1 MNKKVTTHA
10 STKKKSS
17 FKKLKKRFKL
27 FLFVGST
34 NHTKLLKVK
43 LDDISPNLKISFFS
57 VRERFFFNEF
67 FFSWT
72 LSCSS
77 ACFLEWVLFSW
88 TRACFFGRVHVFLF
102 SFFSF
107 INSQSDHKINCTCLI
122 SMPMPYFFDNYR
134 YAYHNITNGNS
145 IYL

>member
-1 MNKKVTTHA
+1 MPYFFWTGLGIYKRKKESEQESNHTRVHE
-10 STKKKSS
+10 KKSS

-72 LSCSS
+72 LSWSS
-77 ACFLEWVLFSW
+77 ARLRGRVRVFLDEFFFSW
-88 TRACFFGRVHVFLF
+88 TRACLLSCSL
-102 SFFSF
+102 SFF
-107 INSQSDHKINCTCLI
+107 L
-122 SMPMPYFFDNYR
+122 
-134 YAYHNITNGNS
+134 
-145 IYL
+145 L

>member
-1 MNKKVTTHA
+1 MPYFFWTGLGIYKRKKESEQESNHTRVHE
-10 STKKKSS
+10 KKSS
-17 FKKLKKRFKL
+17 FKKIKKRFKL

-77 ACFLEWVLFSW
+77 
-88 TRACFFGRVHVFLF
+88 
-102 SFFSF
+102 FFSF